1 VDLET
6 LKRIGLTA
14 SQAKSYIE
22 LIKAGSLTPPRL
34 AKKTGESR
42 TAAYMALAKLEEIGL
57 ATKVGEAKKAT
68 YSPANPSALEKFI
81 SDKRKEVSA
90 AEDLYRDSLPRLLTY
105 YYSNRGEPG
114 VRFYQGKEGL
124 TKIYEDHLRTG
135 QDVYF
140 VRTMADED
148 YFGDVLYEYMRKR
161 AQKGIIAHG
170 LAPRTAGT
178 YEYAKKNDKELKRDM
193 AWFPPAAYQAPVE
206 ISIYGDKASLISFG
220 KEAIGTVIESPQ
232 IAEALRELF
241 QMAKLGAKELME
253 SDSAGTN

>member
-1 VDLET
+1 MDTQT
-6 LKRIGLTA
+6 LKRIGLTT

-22 LIKAGSLTPPRL
+22 LIQAGSLTPPQL
-34 AKKTGESR
+34 ARKTGESR

-90 AEDLYRDSLPRLLTY
+90 AEDLYRTSLPRLLTY

-140 VRTMADED
+140 VRTMADEE
-148 YFGDVLYEYMRKR
+148 YFGDVLYQYMQKR
-161 AQKGIIAHG
+161 AKRDIKAHG
-170 LAPRTAGT
+170 LAPYTKGT
-178 YEYAKKNDKELKRDM
+178 FEYAQKNDKDLKRDM
-193 AWFPPAAYQAPVE
+193 AWFPPEAYKSPVE
-206 ISIYGDKASLISFG
+206 ISIYGDKVSLISFG
-220 KEAIGTVIESPQ
+220 KEAIGTIIESPQ

-253 SDSAGTN
+253 LKS